1 MLPTLHTA
9 FSAGRTAFIQAVSAT
24 ALAAMALTATAGDI
38 IAKPPTGG
46 NFVVQ
51 NSAGSK
57 QHVLSADDGK
67 VSLPQI
73 GSMPPQTT
81 HTCHDATTGLLGP
94 CAASAAAPTTSY
106 FYAGNY
112 DPALTTDLPYKR
124 VTTSLVKDAI
134 IKLKVLKSSPDVVE
148 TGAANSGVYAIK
160 TAAWYW
166 VSFSVYGA
174 SSGSGGHYVQKRS
187 TLPTPGAIA
196 PVPELRLTTMGGFP
210 VQTLQGMVE
219 LKEGDEISLVSGFS
233 SNAGFYNSAF
243 ISIVKLPQ

>member
-51 NSAGSK
+51 NSAGTK

-81 HTCHDATTGLLGP
+81 HTCHDATSGLLGP

-112 DPALTTDLPYKR
+112 DADSTDASKR
-124 VTTSLVKDAI
+124 VTTSFMPNATI
-134 IKLKVLKSSPDVVE
+134 RLKVAKSSADVAEV
-148 TGAANSGVYAIK
+148 GSNSGVFAIK
-160 TAAWYW
+160 TTAWYW
-166 VSFSVYGA
+166 ISYGVYTT
-174 SSGSGGHYVQKRS
+174 SSNGGGHSVRKK
-187 TLPTPGAIA
+187 PTSPADASYA
-196 PVPELRLTTMGGFP
+196 PIPELTLMPGNSFP
-210 VQTLQGMVE
+210 LQSIQGMVQ
-219 LKEGDEISLVSGFS
+219 LQAGDQVTLASGS
-233 SNAGFYNSAF
+233 NSNAGANNSAW

>member
-81 HTCHDATTGLLGP
+81 HTCHDATSGLLGP

-106 FYAGNY
+106 FYVGNY
-112 DPALTTDLPYKR
+112 DPASADTYKR
-124 VTTSLVKDAI
+124 VTTSLVKDSI

-174 SSGSGGHYVQKRS
+174 SSASGGHYVQKRS

-196 PVPELRLTTMGGFP
+196 PVPELRLTSIPGFP

-219 LKEGDEISLVSGFS
+219 LKEGDEISLVSGYS
-233 SNAGFYNSAF
+233 GGAGFYNSAF
-243 ISIVKLPQ
+243 MSIVKLPQ

>member
-81 HTCHDATTGLLGP
+81 HTCHDATSGLLGP

-106 FYAGNY
+106 FYAANY
-112 DPALTTDLPYKR
+112 DATSGDASKR
-124 VTTSLVKDAI
+124 VTTYFTQNASI
-134 IKLKVLKSSPDVVE
+134 PLKVAKPSVDVTEV
-148 TGAANSGVYAIK
+148 GSNSGVFAIK
-160 TAAWYW
+160 TTAWYW
-166 VSFSVYGA
+166 ISFGVYTVASGAGGANGHSVRKMPENA
-174 SSGSGGHYVQKRS
+174 ANAVF
-187 TLPTPGAIA
+187 TPM
-196 PVPELRLTTMGGFP
+196 PELTLMPNSSFP
-210 VQTLQGMVE
+210 VHTGQGMVQ
-219 LKEGDEISLVSGFS
+219 LQAGDQVTLASGMGG
-233 SNAGFYNSAF
+233 NAGTNNSAW